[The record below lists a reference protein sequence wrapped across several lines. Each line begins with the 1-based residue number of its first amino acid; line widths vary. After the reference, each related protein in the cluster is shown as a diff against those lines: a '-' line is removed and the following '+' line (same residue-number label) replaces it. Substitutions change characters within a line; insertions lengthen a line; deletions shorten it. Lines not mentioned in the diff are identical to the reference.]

1 MLMAE
6 ITASFLI
13 MLHKVVKFTTYNNV
27 SKSSISRGVF
37 ILTALGEERNRGMWR
52 SRLALFIAIV
62 MCTARA
68 IHAQELAAY
77 KDGDTRRTEGRLNFQ
92 TIGPWSALT
101 NLNADIALVY
111 GVDPSIS
118 TRMDSWR
125 QHGYRVQGMTGV
137 AWGAY
142 EDYLDGHFDGQSHWD
157 EAQKYKDGH
166 MALHGDTPAITP
178 YISPGTSYDRY
189 LFRTIQRV
197 LDAGAEA
204 ITLEEPEYYAD
215 TGWSENFKREWKIYY
230 GEAWRAPDS
239 SSDAQYRA
247 SKLKYYLY
255 RRTLEEICQAVRV
268 YAKQHLRAIPCY
280 VATHSLINYAHWT
293 IVSPENSLIG
303 TEADGYIAQVWTGT
317 ARTPNVYEGR
327 RQQRTFTTAFLEFG
341 AMQNLSRASGRP
353 IWFLNDPVED
363 DSNHDW
369 NDYREN
375 WQRTLIASL
384 LHPEVWRFEVAP
396 WPDRI
401 FNDKHSLRSLHDTQS
416 TTKNRDTVRI
426 PGSYG
431 TEFQVVT
438 SAMGNMKQ
446 SSVRWEYSGTQN
458 TGVLVSDT
466 MMFERA
472 DPIPSDENLGSFYG
486 LALPPL
492 AHGVPIEPVQ
502 IESAT
507 PASLDRYKLLLLTYE
522 GQKPSTPE
530 FHGMLAG
537 WVRGGGALVV
547 VDDDRDPYNLVREW
561 WNTAPYAYQTPR
573 EHLFEILG
581 IPKDI
586 PGKYRVGSGVVVFER
601 ESPAALTYRK
611 DGAEVI
617 LKLMRRAAA
626 AIQLSW
632 KETNGL
638 VLRRGPYVI
647 AAGLDESIRNAKAY
661 SLRGRFIDL
670 FDPALPIL
678 TSVRLTPGTHA
689 LLVDLDIASAGSAPT
704 VLAAACRIRR
714 EVASANQFSFLADGV
729 AHTQAVIRVRTARPA
744 TTVLVGGKLLA
755 KTDYEMDQDTLRL
768 RFPNSVT
775 PVLVEI
781 HFAP

>member
-1 MLMAE
+1 M
-6 ITASFLI
+6 
-13 MLHKVVKFTTYNNV
+13 
-27 SKSSISRGVF
+27 R
-37 ILTALGEERNRGMWR
+37 R

-62 MCTARA
+62 ICTATS

-77 KDGDTRRTEGRLNFQ
+77 RDGDTRRTEGRLNFQ
-92 TIGPWSALT
+92 TFGPWSTLT

-118 TRMDSWR
+118 TRMNSWR

-142 EDYLDGHFDGQSHWD
+142 HDYLDGHFDGQSHWD

-166 MALHGDTPAITP
+166 MALHGDRPAMTP
-178 YISPGTSYDRY
+178 YISPGTSYGRY

-204 ITLEEPEYYAD
+204 VTLEEPEYYAD
-215 TGWSENFKREWKIYY
+215 TGWSENFKREWKLYY

-247 SKLKYYLY
+247 SKLKYFLY
-255 RRTLEEICQAVRV
+255 RRTLEEICDSVRV
-268 YAKQHLRAIPCY
+268 YAKQHVRTIPCY

-327 RQQRTFTTAFLEFG
+327 RQERTFATAFLEFG
-341 AMQNLSRASGRP
+341 AIQNLSRASGRP

-369 NDYREN
+369 SDYREN
-375 WQRTLIASL
+375 WQRTVTASL
-384 LHPEVWRFEVAP
+384 LHPDVWRFEVAP
-396 WPDRI
+396 WPERI
-401 FNDKHSLRSLHDTQS
+401 FNGKHPLRPLQDKHGT
-416 TTKNRDTVRI
+416 NRDKVRI
-426 PGSYG
+426 PDSYG
-431 TEFQVVT
+431 TELQAVT
-438 SAMGNMKQ
+438 SVLGDMKQ
-446 SSVRWEYSGTQN
+446 SSVRWEYSGTKN

-472 DPIPSDENLGSFYG
+472 DPTPSDENLGSFYG

-502 IESAT
+502 MESAT
-507 PASLDRYKLLLLTYE
+507 ADGLDRYKLLLLTYE

-530 FHGMLAG
+530 FHRMVAG
-537 WVRGGGALVV
+537 WVREGGALVI
-547 VDDDRDPYNLVREW
+547 VDDDRDPYNVVHEW
-561 WNTAPYAYQTPR
+561 WNTAPYAYQSPR
-573 EHLFEILG
+573 QHLFEILG

-586 PGKYRVGSGVVVFER
+586 AGIYRVGTGVVVFKR

-647 AAGLDESIRNAKAY
+647 AAGLDESVQDAKPY
-661 SLRGRFIDL
+661 SLYGRFIDL

-678 TSVRLTPGTHA
+678 TSIRLNPGTHA
-689 LLVDLDIASAGSAPT
+689 LLVDLNVAPKDSGPR
-704 VLAAACRIRR
+704 VLAAGCRVRR
-714 EVASANQFSFLADGV
+714 EVASTNQFSFLADGI
-729 AHTQAVIRVRTARPA
+729 AHTQAVMRVRTARPA
-744 TTVLVGGKLLA
+744 TTVLVGGKPLA
-755 KTDYEMDQDTLRL
+755 KTNYEWDQGTLRL

-775 PVLVEI
+775 PALIEI